1 VKNSFAGRALRA
13 IAARRGSIVAPLS
26 RGWQHERRIIAET
39 RSKTQLLLTD
49 PAALHILICVRAAR
63 RLSGAMAEAGV
74 FKGGSARLICENKG
88 DARLHLFDVFETLQ
102 NGDVAVG
109 AEVQRHFGAVHGS
122 RRDVERLLAPYS
134 GVSFHPG
141 LFPASTAGLE
151 ELRYSFV
158 HVDLDLPGPT
168 LSALDYFVPRLAS
181 GGLLI
186 GDDYSDPDVRAC
198 FDLYFAGRGDT
209 VIELPWSQVMIVRQ
223 GRTRADRN

>member
-1 VKNSFAGRALRA
+1 MLRA
-13 IAARRGSIVAPLS
+13 IVARRGSIVAPLS
-26 RGWQHERRIIAET
+26 RDWQHERRIIAET

-49 PAALHILICVRAAR
+49 PAALHILICVRAAQ
-63 RLSGAMAEAGV
+63 RLPGAMAEAGV

-102 NGDVAVG
+102 NGDVAAGV
-109 AEVQRHFGAVHGS
+109 EVQRHFGAVHGS
-122 RRDVERLLAPYS
+122 RRDVERLLAPYR

-151 ELRYSFV
+151 ELHYSFV

-168 LSALDYFVPRLAS
+168 RSALEYFVPRLVS
-181 GGLLI
+181 GGILI
-186 GDDYSDPDVRAC
+186 GDDYDDPGVRRC
-198 FDLYFAGRGDT
+198 FDGYFDARADT

-223 GRTRADRN
+223 GPPQGG